1 MEAIISFTIRENG
14 EDDDDEDVDDNA
26 GRDSLF
32 SLAERR
38 GGSSLA
44 VFRSP
49 RQSSEPFEALITPP
63 VLSTLWPL
71 RPNPHLIANTY
82 RLGARNL
89 STSALLSS
97 QIFSKS
103 VLVVHHILS

>member
-1 MEAIISFTIRENG
+1 MRVHRNRKCPIDWPSLPYRVFTLDLMEAIISFTIRENG

-49 RQSSEPFEALITPP
+49 SLKF
-63 VLSTLWPL
+63 
-71 RPNPHLIANTY
+71 
-82 RLGARNL
+82 
-89 STSALLSS
+89 
-97 QIFSKS
+97 
-103 VLVVHHILS
+103 

>member
-1 MEAIISFTIRENG
+1 MRVHRNRKCPIDCPSLPYRVFTLDLMEAIISFTIRENG

-49 RQSSEPFEALITPP
+49 SLKF
-63 VLSTLWPL
+63 
-71 RPNPHLIANTY
+71 
-82 RLGARNL
+82 
-89 STSALLSS
+89 
-97 QIFSKS
+97 
-103 VLVVHHILS
+103 